1 MFCSRITLEDKIG
14 QKYEPY
20 IFAAL
25 NSAPVMIALGT
36 RPEYFNAVWVR
47 NEWSR
52 FLNLIKNGAK
62 KFLIPA
68 FKDMSPHE
76 LPDELSHL
84 QAQDMGKIG
93 AVQDLIRGVKKL
105 IRSDSQK
112 TEKVIITGNQPASA
126 PLLKR
131 AFMFLEDGDFE
142 NAGIYCERVLD
153 IDPENA
159 EAYLAK
165 LMVEKRVKSRSDLAN
180 CAQPFDDSRNY
191 RNAIRFGD
199 DKLISELE
207 EYINN
212 IRERVEQESYNKA
225 VQEMDSANYQ
235 QAIEFFKSIEGF
247 RDSSALIKKCQENIE
262 KIRKE
267 EQARIKAKNATE
279 NLLVIF
285 ALKNYT
291 VKQITIN
298 KYLNC
303 SLLIL

>member
-1 MFCSRITLEDKIG
+1 
-14 QKYEPY
+14 
-20 IFAAL
+20 
-25 NSAPVMIALGT
+25 
-36 RPEYFNAVWVR
+36 
-47 NEWSR
+47 
-52 FLNLIKNGAK
+52 
-62 KFLIPA
+62 
-68 FKDMSPHE
+68 MSPYE
-76 LPDELSHL
+76 LPDEFSHL

-207 EYINN
+207 GYINN
-212 IRERVEQESYNKA
+212 IRERVEQERLTDICNKA
-225 VQEMDSANYQ
+225 VQEMNSANYQ

-247 RDSSALIKKCQENIE
+247 RDSSELIKKCQENIE

-285 ALKNYT
+285 AFIIIISYGLFF
-291 VKQITIN
+291 
-298 KYLNC
+298 
-303 SLLIL
+303 LIIYH